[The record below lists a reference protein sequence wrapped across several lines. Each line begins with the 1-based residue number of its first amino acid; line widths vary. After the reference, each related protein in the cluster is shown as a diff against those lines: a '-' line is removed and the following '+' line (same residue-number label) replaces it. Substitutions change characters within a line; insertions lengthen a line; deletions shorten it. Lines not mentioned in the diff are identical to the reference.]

1 MKPYSQPIGPALKLS
16 VVSVAIALLH
26 AVPVLAQR
34 VGSSPFTPPK
44 ANDITFVVDASPGL
58 DTPCTFR
65 GGGPLRFSIKTT
77 RFIAPTNADGTL
89 IDTAGLVAAGIVG
102 ATAKLTMP
110 GFDVDSAAVPP
121 PPIQPERD
129 RVLLNGQ
136 QIGFLAGVN
145 NAWVMNSFEIPIER
159 LRFPARGAA
168 GAAPTPMDNQIE
180 IHIDTANADEVWC
193 TAVDW
198 AALAIKALSP
208 VILVHGNNSNGG
220 FYDRMGFTATLRT
233 RKIPFDNSISMPTDT
248 VAAHA
253 TLLDTLIPGLAKS
266 FGADSVHLVAHS
278 KGGLDSRDYLARHQP
293 AHDADFKVLS
303 LTTLSTPHNGSV
315 LADVKVEYEAAA
327 ARANLVNFNG
337 FPGMVGA
344 LARLTG
350 LDAGTPNLTTGFTTG
365 FNAGNLGLLPAATT
379 FNTVSADADTNG
391 NAAMDSTP
399 DEYAD
404 LRTESAALANIHGV
418 NVATARGIVNAMYQ
432 TLRTTSGV
440 TVAFTTRTVFG
451 RPVFTTATI
460 TAVPQAAVGND
471 TLVTIPSGQ
480 GAGGLAG
487 RVANNHTFSGTAGR
501 NHSNVANG
509 GVASTVLPWIFDI
522 ERRNG
527 DLKP

>member
-1 MKPYSQPIGPALKLS
+1 MKPCSPPVGLALALTL
-16 VVSVAIALLH
+16 AIALLWAAPAH
-26 AVPVLAQR
+26 AQR
-34 VGSSPFTPPK
+34 VGTSPFTPPK
-44 ANDITFVVDASPGL
+44 ADDINFVVDAAAGL
-58 DTPCTFR
+58 DTACTFR

-77 RFIAPTNADGTL
+77 RFIAPTNPDGTL
-89 IDTAGLVAAGIVG
+89 IDAAALVAAGIVG

-110 GFDVDSAAVPP
+110 GFDVDSAATPP
-121 PPIQPERD
+121 PPLQPERD

-136 QIGFLAGVN
+136 PIGFLAGVN

-159 LRFPARGAA
+159 LRFPSRGAN
-168 GAAPTPMDNQIE
+168 GTAPTPVDNPVE
-180 IHIDTANADEVWC
+180 IQIDTANADEVWC

-208 VILVHGNNSNGG
+208 VILIHGNNSDGA
-220 FYDRMGFTATLRT
+220 FYERMGFTTTLRT
-233 RKIPFDNSISMPTDT
+233 RRVAFDNSISMPTDT

-253 TLLDTLIPGLAKS
+253 TLLDTLIPDVTKS
-266 FGADSVHLVAHS
+266 FGVDSVHLVAHS
-278 KGGLDSRDYLARHQP
+278 KGGLDSRDYLARHQA
-293 AHDADFKVLS
+293 AHNAVFKVLS

-350 LDAGTPNLTTGFTTG
+350 LDTGTPNLTTAFAAG
-365 FNAGNLGLLPAATT
+365 FNAGNLGLLPADTT

-399 DEYAD
+399 DEYAE
-404 LRTESAALANIHGV
+404 LRSESTALANIHSV
-418 NVATARGIVNAMYQ
+418 STATSRGIVNAMYQ
-432 TLRTTSGV
+432 TLRTTRAV
-440 TVAFTTRTVFG
+440 TVTFTTRTIFG

-487 RVANNHTFSGTAGR
+487 RVAKRHTFSGAAGR

-509 GVASTVLPWIFDI
+509 GVASIVLPWIFDI